1 MLSTRNM
8 NIVVFAVHRF
18 DEINFAFPKILFFD
32 YYTRDE

>member
-8 NIVVFAVHRF
+8 NIVPVHRF
-18 DEINFAFPKILFFD
+18 DEINFAFSEILFFD